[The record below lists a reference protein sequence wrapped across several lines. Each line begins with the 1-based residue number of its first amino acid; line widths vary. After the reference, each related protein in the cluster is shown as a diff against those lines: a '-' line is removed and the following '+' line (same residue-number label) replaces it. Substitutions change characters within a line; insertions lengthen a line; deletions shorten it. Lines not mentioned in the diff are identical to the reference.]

1 MRETFHGELDQIGRT
16 LVEMSEAVAIAM
28 SDATS
33 ALLDADLSV
42 AEKVIS
48 EDAQV
53 DRLRDDIE
61 ARAFDLLARQQP
73 VAVDLRTVIT
83 SLKAVADLERMGD
96 LALHIA
102 KVARMR
108 YPATAVPDDVRA
120 TIREMGAVA
129 LSIVDKTRQVLE
141 GQDISLAEQLER
153 EDDAMDALHRRLF
166 AHLLSADWAHGIEPA
181 IDITLIGRYYER
193 YADHAVS
200 VARQVIFLVT
210 GEPAPMSTA
219 INNGATETALGV

>member
-16 LVEMSEAVAIAM
+16 LVQMNEAVKVAM
-28 SDATS
+28 QDATA
-33 ALLDADLSV
+33 ALLDADLTV

-48 EDAQV
+48 GDAEV
-53 DRLRDDIE
+53 DRLRDDLE

-73 VAVDLRTVIT
+73 VAVDLRVVIT

-96 LALHIA
+96 LALHVA

-108 YPATAVPDDVRA
+108 YPSCAVPDDVRD
-120 TIREMGAVA
+120 TIRQMGEVA
-129 LSIVDKTRQVLE
+129 FSIVTKTGQVLE
-141 GQDISLAEQLER
+141 GQDIALAEQLER
-153 EDDAMDALHRRLF
+153 EDDAMDALHRHLF
-166 AHLLSADWAHGIEPA
+166 AHLLSDDWSHGIEPA

-200 VARQVIFLVT
+200 VARQTIYLVT
-210 GEPAPMSTA
+210 GEPAPLPSS
-219 INNGATETALGV
+219 IRSGATETALGV

>member
-1 MRETFHGELDQIGRT
+1 MRKTFHGELDQIGRM
-16 LVEMSEAVAIAM
+16 LVDMSEAVAVAVD
-28 SDATS
+28 DATS
-33 ALLDADLSV
+33 ALLDADLSL

-48 EDAQV
+48 GDAGI
-53 DRLRDDIE
+53 DRLRDDLD
-61 ARAFDLLARQQP
+61 ARALDLLARQQP
-73 VAVDLRTVIT
+73 VAVDLRMVIT
-83 SLKAVADLERMGD
+83 SLKAAADLERMGD
-96 LALHIA
+96 LALHVA

-108 YPATAVPDDVRA
+108 YPASAVPDEVRG
-120 TIREMGAVA
+120 TIREMGQVA
-129 LSIVDKTRQVLE
+129 LSIVEKTRQVLE

-166 AHLLSADWAHGIEPA
+166 AHLLSGEWTHGMEPA

-210 GEPAPMSTA
+210 GEPAPLPSSLDA
-219 INNGATETALGV
+219 GATETALGV

>member
-1 MRETFHGELDQIGRT
+1 MRKTFHGELDQIGRM
-16 LVEMSEAVAIAM
+16 LVDMSEAVAVAVD
-28 SDATS
+28 DATS
-33 ALLDADLSV
+33 ALLDADLSL

-48 EDAQV
+48 GDAGI
-53 DRLRDDIE
+53 DRLRDDLD
-61 ARAFDLLARQQP
+61 ARALDLLARQQP
-73 VAVDLRTVIT
+73 VAVDLRMVIT
-83 SLKAVADLERMGD
+83 SLKAAADLERMGD
-96 LALHIA
+96 LALHVA

-108 YPATAVPDDVRA
+108 YPASAVPDDVRG

-129 LSIVDKTRQVLE
+129 LSIVNKTRQVLE

-166 AHLLSADWAHGIEPA
+166 AHLLSGEWTHGMEPA

-210 GEPAPMSTA
+210 GEPAPLPSSLDT
-219 INNGATETALGV
+219 GATETALGV

>member
-1 MRETFHGELDQIGRT
+1 M
-16 LVEMSEAVAIAM
+16 LVDMSEAVAVAVD
-28 SDATS
+28 DATS
-33 ALLDADLSV
+33 ALLDADLSL

-48 EDAQV
+48 GDAGV
-53 DRLRDDIE
+53 DRLRDDLD
-61 ARAFDLLARQQP
+61 ARALDLLARQQP

-83 SLKAVADLERMGD
+83 SLKAAADLERMGD

-108 YPATAVPDDVRA
+108 YPASAVPDEVRG
-120 TIREMGAVA
+120 TIREMGQVA
-129 LSIVDKTRQVLE
+129 LSIVEKTRQVLE
-141 GQDISLAEQLER
+141 R
-153 EDDAMDALHRRLF
+153 EDNALDALHRRLF
-166 AHLLSADWAHGIEPA
+166 AHLLSGEWTHGMEPA

-210 GEPAPMSTA
+210 GEPAPLPSSLDT
-219 INNGATETALGV
+219 GATETALGV

>member
-1 MRETFHGELDQIGRT
+1 MREAFHGELDQIGRT
-16 LVEMSEAVAIAM
+16 LVDMGEAVAVAM
-28 SDATS
+28 RDATS
-33 ALLDADLSV
+33 ALLQADLPL

-48 EDAQV
+48 EDAEV
-53 DRLRDDIE
+53 DRLRDDLE
-61 ARAFDLLARQQP
+61 ARAFDILARQQP
-73 VAVDLRTVIT
+73 VAVDLRTVVT

-108 YPATAVPDDVRA
+108 YPASAVPDDVRG
-120 TIREMGAVA
+120 TIQEMGEVA
-129 LSIVDKTRQVLE
+129 LSIVDKTRRVIE

-166 AHLLSADWAHGIEPA
+166 GHLLSDDWGHGMEPA

-210 GEPAPMSTA
+210 GEPAPLPTA
-219 INNGATETALGV
+219 ISNGATGTALGV

>member
-1 MRETFHGELDQIGRT
+1 MRKTFHGELDQIGRM
-16 LVEMSEAVAIAM
+16 LVDMSEAVAVAVD
-28 SDATS
+28 DATS
-33 ALLDADLSV
+33 ALLDADLSL

-48 EDAQV
+48 GDAGI
-53 DRLRDDIE
+53 DRLRDDLD
-61 ARAFDLLARQQP
+61 ARALDLLARQQP

-83 SLKAVADLERMGD
+83 SLKAAADLERMGD

-108 YPATAVPDDVRA
+108 YPASAVPDDVRG
-120 TIREMGAVA
+120 TIREIGHVA
-129 LSIVDKTRQVLE
+129 LSIVEKTRQVLE

-166 AHLLSADWAHGIEPA
+166 AHLLSGEWTHGMEPA

-210 GEPAPMSTA
+210 GEPAPLPSSLDT
-219 INNGATETALGV
+219 GATETALGV